1 MDLCSCVF
9 SKGIVYLSFLYIIFA
24 PALALYPSQ
33 PWLYM
38 PLLGFISSLNPWLF
52 GWISLLVVEPILA
65 ILNQQPEESPKKLIM
80 SIQIST
86 SNWRL
91 LDDIPI
97 LVGNSQRQQWCY
109 STVAS
114 ECSYASQSSLPD
126 HQVEIPSNSDQP
138 TNQPT
143 NGFCS
148 QGLQWPW
155 RSHQL
160 CVLYIAPGIVLQHEK
175 TAGSWGSRSKTEDN
189 FRICTRLVV
198 EIPLVSKVLAPSQAV
213 VLGISCIKRQY
224 KPTLIPFF
232 IQFRKRCIQYIH
244 LFWVFIICSPI
255 VFVKLEYIYCTYIY
269 IYHIYSCPHIGESQ
283 ETFLWTITSLHPNL
297 ELTSGQQPLLY
308 QVALGKTSTS
318 WGFQTLHTPQKN

>member
-1 MDLCSCVF
+1 MSQSLLKNDYLMDLCSCVF

-143 NGFCS
+143 GFAAKACNGHGDHTSFVS
-148 QGLQWPW
+148 FILRLVSFYNTKKLRVVEGRDPKP
-155 RSHQL
+155 RTTSGS
-160 CVLYIAPGIVLQHEK
+160 APG
-175 TAGSWGSRSKTEDN
+175 W
-189 FRICTRLVV
+189 
-198 EIPLVSKVLAPSQAV
+198 
-213 VLGISCIKRQY
+213 
-224 KPTLIPFF
+224 
-232 IQFRKRCIQYIH
+232 
-244 LFWVFIICSPI
+244 
-255 VFVKLEYIYCTYIY
+255 
-269 IYHIYSCPHIGESQ
+269 
-283 ETFLWTITSLHPNL
+283 
-297 ELTSGQQPLLY
+297 
-308 QVALGKTSTS
+308 
-318 WGFQTLHTPQKN
+318 